1 MRITLE
7 FGNAEKFFTELPKF
21 GKVIELASQ
30 YVDFQ
35 HVDKDG
41 RDINIMPKEA
51 SAAVAPQDVA
61 APVTPAATSAPV
73 APPAEEKKAPE
84 NTKSEISEGKEKPA
98 EIMPKPV
105 EGDAVDIAACRKVL
119 HAKIKAGYRDEMK
132 ALLAKLG
139 AENVSTLN
147 PEKYSEFVSEAGK
160 IGGDGNA

>member
-41 RDINIMPKEA
+41 RDINIVPKEA

-73 APPAEEKKAPE
+73 APTTPPKAAQEPMNPPAAAP
-84 NTKSEISEGKEKPA
+84 A
-98 EIMPKPV
+98 AVPV
-105 EGDAVDIAACRKVL
+105 ADHTYSLNDLA
-119 HAKIKAGYRDEMK
+119 KAGMALMDAGRDGDLR
-132 ALLAKLG
+132 ALLQSFGVEALPSLPKDQYG
-139 AENVSTLN
+139 AFATALRGMGA
-147 PEKYSEFVSEAGK
+147 P
-160 IGGDGNA
+160 I